1 MRIVTLPG
9 VFRPIS
15 DTWMLAEALRA
26 QVVSPRCS
34 VLDVCTGSG
43 ALAVTAARRGAGRVT
58 AVDVCRR
65 AVLTARLNARINGV
79 RVRALRS
86 DLFAALGDER
96 YDIIA
101 ANPPYVPART
111 DALPTRGPQRAWEA
125 GRDGR
130 ALLDR
135 VLDEA
140 PAHLR
145 PGGLLL
151 VVQSDIIGLGRTME
165 RMRAAGLEPDVA
177 LRRRGPLGPL
187 MRERVAH
194 LEAQGLLVPGRRE
207 EEVVVLRARSRTR
220 RSRGRTSGR
229 DARRR
234 PSASTTAAARTRGA

>member
-1 MRIVTLPG
+1 MRIITLPG

-26 QVVSPRCS
+26 QIVSPRCS

-43 ALAVTAARRGAGRVT
+43 ALAVAAARRGARRVT
-58 AVDVCRR
+58 AVDVSRR
-65 AVLTARLNARINGV
+65 AVLTARINARLNGV
-79 RVRALRS
+79 RIRAARS

-96 YDIIA
+96 FDLVVS
-101 ANPPYVPART
+101 NPPYVPART
-111 DALPTRGPQRAWEA
+111 DALPTSGPQRAWDA

-135 VLDEA
+135 VVDGA

-145 PGGLLL
+145 PGGVLL
-151 VVQSDIIGLGRTME
+151 VVQSDIIGVARTLE
-165 RMRAAGLEPDVA
+165 RMRAAGLEPDVV

-194 LEAQGLLVPGRRE
+194 LEAARLLAPGCRE
-207 EEVVVLRARSRTR
+207 EDVVVVRARRRTR
-220 RSRGRTSGR
+220 RSRGPSSGR
-229 DARRR
+229 DARTR
-234 PSASTTAAARTRGA
+234 PSASTTAAARTPAA